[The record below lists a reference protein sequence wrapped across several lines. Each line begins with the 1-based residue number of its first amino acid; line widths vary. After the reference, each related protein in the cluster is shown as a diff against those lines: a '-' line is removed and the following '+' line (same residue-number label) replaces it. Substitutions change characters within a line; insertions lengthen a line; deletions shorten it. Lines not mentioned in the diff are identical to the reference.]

1 MQTEVEGPRP
11 KRLKIAVAC
20 ELCRARKK
28 KCDGSRPV
36 CNQCHKKRTPCV
48 YRPEPSGSEST
59 GVSGSGP
66 TPRLVEPSRTPG
78 PGPGPSVDR
87 DPTWHRPLLS
97 GHAPPSLPPPQLPPP
112 PPPTGSYHYP
122 PRNPS
127 SSTPAPPSRSTNPH
141 EDAPD
146 DSEPPRGYVHG
157 VWAGEV
163 HAAWD
168 SRLGI
173 PPGKRGAS
181 LTPFKD
187 APLFDLR
194 LDEDLPPGAGAS
206 SNTDNNSSSH
216 QGEEGTA
223 FATALPPRHEADY
236 LVGLYWS
243 HIQPLEPFLD
253 EHAFRGRYDVLFT
266 NPNTTKLGGNRGIS
280 PSTEDRIFLAT
291 LNIVFALATQLQE
304 TIPARERDRVGG
316 MYFRRAWGL
325 FFMCGQ
331 DLLLF
336 ATEAVGV
343 ETVQCLLMMGRYLQC
358 SSNPHRTWMVV
369 GAAVRM
375 AQSMG
380 LDRGDLKEKGSGVS
394 GTGGS
399 GSKSGSGS
407 GSGKGFRRRLWQ
419 LCVFADRQVSWMTG
433 RASAVYLPTTH
444 PHLAHQTS
452 DPHDDPSSD
461 RYMCLTMKLYDIWNL
476 ISLSF
481 HSFRVGPGSSG
492 VPARSAP
499 PPVSRFEEHLNN
511 VSRFD
516 VALERWEREFTAEMG
531 YVPRERGGGNGGDRV
546 LHTQAVLLRMRTL
559 HARLTLFR
567 PMLARHCLL
576 RPPEPTPDG
585 NASEKPLGGTLRSRI
600 VEESAA
606 LCVEN
611 AQILLRLLVDECCPR
626 PPSTTGSNPS
636 NPGSYTSRDANRAST
651 TADGDHRHVDIPWWQ
666 RVLYLHVAGIVL
678 LAAALHHQ
686 HQQQTPSASVSSLPT
701 LSADTI
707 ALVIHACR
715 AHAHLT
721 PFSGQ
726 CLVMFEALAD
736 REGSQ
741 RQQQQKPQEE
751 RQQQH
756 QHQQPYQQQ
765 QQPHQEKHHQ
775 EPQERPH
782 RTFYDP
788 VTTIVT
794 TAPAPPSTPVA
805 HGPLPYPSP
814 QPHLHGYPLPPP
826 PPPPFPGASGSGSYY
841 HPAHNNTP
849 TESQASP
856 YPHPHSI
863 LSHNTPSL
871 ASTPNP
877 ASFTSPPSSHLTP
890 HSHTHSNPTT
900 NPSPNL
906 HTTNPATTHP
916 SPYPDTHLSAPTHT
930 NTSSSTPQPP
940 NMTPPLNIDITL
952 SPLPLLHDILL
963 PDLMSEPGVDIT
975 GGEGEAGMALFG
987 GNGNGNGEELSP
999 WLWGYG
1005 VMGMG
1010 GGVGAAW

>member
-59 GVSGSGP
+59 GVSGSG
-66 TPRLVEPSRTPG
+66 
-78 PGPGPSVDR
+78 
-87 DPTWHRPLLS
+87 
-97 GHAPPSLPPPQLPPP
+97 
-112 PPPTGSYHYP
+112 SYHYP

-127 SSTPAPPSRSTNPH
+127 SSTPAPTPGATQPH

-163 HAAWD
+163 RAAWD

-194 LDEDLPPGAGAS
+194 LDEDPP
-206 SNTDNNSSSH
+206 
-216 QGEEGTA
+216 EGNA
-223 FATALPPRHEADY
+223 NVTALPPRHEADY

-253 EHAFRGRYDVLFT
+253 EHAFRGRYDALFA
-266 NPNTTKLGGNRGIS
+266 NPIAKPGSGVD
-280 PSTEDRIFLAT
+280 DRIFLAT

-407 GSGKGFRRRLWQ
+407 GKGFRRRLWQ

-492 VPARSAP
+492 VPPRSAP

-531 YVPRERGGGNGGDRV
+531 YVPRERGDGGGGDRV
-546 LHTQAVLLRMRTL
+546 LHTQAVLLRMRRTL

-576 RPPEPTPDG
+576 RPPEPAPDG
-585 NASEKPLGGTLRSRI
+585 TTPEKPLGGTLRSRI

-686 HQQQTPSASVSSLPT
+686 HQQQTPSASMSSLPT

-736 REGSQ
+736 REG
-741 RQQQQKPQEE
+741 
-751 RQQQH
+751 
-756 QHQQPYQQQ
+756 
-765 QQPHQEKHHQ
+765 
-775 EPQERPH
+775 
-782 RTFYDP
+782 
-788 VTTIVT
+788 
-794 TAPAPPSTPVA
+794 
-805 HGPLPYPSP
+805 
-814 QPHLHGYPLPPP
+814 
-826 PPPPFPGASGSGSYY
+826 
-841 HPAHNNTP
+841 
-849 TESQASP
+849 
-856 YPHPHSI
+856 
-863 LSHNTPSL
+863 
-871 ASTPNP
+871 
-877 ASFTSPPSSHLTP
+877 
-890 HSHTHSNPTT
+890 
-900 NPSPNL
+900 
-906 HTTNPATTHP
+906 
-916 SPYPDTHLSAPTHT
+916 
-930 NTSSSTPQPP
+930 
-940 NMTPPLNIDITL
+940 
-952 SPLPLLHDILL
+952 
-963 PDLMSEPGVDIT
+963 
-975 GGEGEAGMALFG
+975 
-987 GNGNGNGEELSP
+987 
-999 WLWGYG
+999 
-1005 VMGMG
+1005 
-1010 GGVGAAW
+1010 